1 MKSTNHE
8 QPSPL
13 IFPGKKSFQVQGG
26 GMDWETGTDTRIQL
40 IPSQAETAD
49 ENLLYGAGRCTQ
61 GSVPT

>member
-1 MKSTNHE
+1 
-8 QPSPL
+8 
-13 IFPGKKSFQVQGG
+13 
-26 GMDWETGTDTRIQL
+26 MDWETGTDTRIQL